1 MGFIESLRR
10 KYFLI
15 YGVKSSNINRIP
27 LRERKGHQVVT
38 SLIRHRGTIPV
49 DGIELME
56 DCEEMQLADDDLKAG
71 GTGDRIAPFV

>member
-1 MGFIESLRR
+1 MGFIEALRG

-15 YGVKSSNINRIP
+15 YGVKGSNINKIH
-27 LRERKGHQVVT
+27 LRERNGHQVAT

-56 DCEEMQLADDDLKAG
+56 DCEEMKLADDGKFD
-71 GTGDRIAPFV
+71 FM

>member
-1 MGFIESLRR
+1 
-10 KYFLI
+10 
-15 YGVKSSNINRIP
+15 
-27 LRERKGHQVVT
+27 VT